1 MQSNG
6 HMNALDLGWLGQRA
20 GFQLSDSL
28 LQVSPD
34 DSYAQLILAGA
45 VNTLA
50 VAAIAIPLATL
61 LGTVLGIMRL
71 TRHPLLD
78 RTLALLVEPIRNTP
92 VLLQLFL
99 WYALLLTLP
108 PIREA
113 WQPLPGIS
121 LSNRGLSLPA
131 ISGLHTTP
139 IVLGLLL
146 MALAPWLR
154 RRWHWPL
161 WLTITL
167 GALLAVA
174 TQLQAPIVWSVP
186 TLVGLG
192 VRGGWTLSP
201 ELTTLLVGLSV
212 FHASYISD
220 VVRGS
225 ILAVPAGQVQ
235 AGLALGMR
243 WPSLAQTV
251 IYPYAAR
258 VGIPPYANQC
268 LMLLKNST
276 LAIAIGFQ
284 DLMAIINTTI
294 TQTGKAI
301 EGMTLAMLFY
311 LSIGMLVA
319 TALSAYNRRITRA
332 SLLSSSGMRL
342 GQILPPARWSYAT
355 LLSGFWRSALT
366 LVLTALLAWAAWRSV
381 QWGLI
386 DAVWTGDAQSCRA
399 AAGACWTVITSNIQ
413 LLMFGT
419 IASAQ
424 RSQAA
429 LCCALLVLVVICLF
443 YLRLRPLQRT
453 LLVALLCVLIVAILQ
468 GMGPWPA
475 LPTVAWGGVLST
487 LTLALLAI
495 VLSIP
500 LAITLALLRM
510 QAPSWLQFIV
520 AAWIDAIRS
529 IPLVVLLL
537 VSSFWIPLFFSG
549 DWSASKLLL
558 ALIALVLHTSCML
571 AEVLRGALQAVPAG
585 QILAA
590 KALGMG
596 RLASTVSI
604 LLPQAMRLAT
614 PAALGVFV
622 GAIKDTSLVA
632 IIGVFDTLAAAKA
645 VIAATEWRPYFAEVY
660 LFAAAFYLLLCVPLS
675 IMAKRAN
682 KG

>member
-1 MQSNG
+1 
-6 HMNALDLGWLGQRA
+6 MNALDLGWLSQRA
-20 GFQLSDSL
+20 GFQLSESL
-28 LQVSPD
+28 LRVSPD

-61 LGTVLGIMRL
+61 LGSLLGVLRL

-78 RTLALLVEPIRNTP
+78 RSLSLLIEPIRNTP

-99 WYALLLTLP
+99 WYALLLALP

-131 ISGLHTTP
+131 LSGLRWSP

-146 MALAPWLR
+146 LVLAPWFK

-161 WLTITL
+161 WLSAALALIV
-167 GALLAVA
+167 GALG
-174 TQLQAPIVWSVP
+174 QYQAPLQWSVP
-186 TLVGLG
+186 QLVGLG

-201 ELTTLLVGLSV
+201 ELTTLLVGLSI

-225 ILAVPAGQVQ
+225 ILAIPAGQVQ

-284 DLMAIINTTI
+284 DLMAIINTAI
-294 TQTGKAI
+294 TQTGKAV
-301 EGMTLAMLFY
+301 EGMTLAMAFY
-311 LSIGMLVA
+311 LCIGMLVA
-319 TALSAYNRRITRA
+319 AALSAYNRRITRA
-332 SLLSSSGMRL
+332 SLLSSGGMRL
-342 GQILPPARWSYAT
+342 GHMLPTPKWSYAALFT
-355 LLSGFWRSALT
+355 GAWRSALT
-366 LVLTALLAWAAWRSV
+366 VVLAAALAWLAWRSM
-381 QWGLI
+381 QWGLL
-386 DAVWTGDAQSCRA
+386 DAVWTGGAQSCRA
-399 AAGACWTVITSNIQ
+399 AAGACWTVISANIQ

-429 LCCALLVLVVICLF
+429 VCCGLLVLVVLALF
-443 YLRLRPLQRT
+443 YLPLRPRYR
-453 LLVALLCVLIVAILQ
+453 ALAVVVLGSLIVAILQ
-468 GMGPWPA
+468 GFGPWPA
-475 LPTVAWGGVLST
+475 LPTVSWGGVLST

-500 LAITLALLRM
+500 LAIVLALLRM
-510 QAPSWLQFIV
+510 QAPSWLAWPV
-520 AAWIDAIRS
+520 AACIDAIRS

-537 VSSFWIPLFFSG
+537 VCSFWIPLFFQG

-571 AEVLRGALQAVPAG
+571 AEVLRGALQAVPTG
-585 QILAA
+585 QTLAA
-590 KALGMG
+590 KALGMSQ
-596 RLASTVSI
+596 LTIITTIV
-604 LLPQAMRLAT
+604 LPQARRLAT

-660 LFAAAFYLLLCVPLS
+660 LFAAVFYLLLCVPLS
-675 IMAKRAN
+675 IMAKRSN
-682 KG
+682 RH